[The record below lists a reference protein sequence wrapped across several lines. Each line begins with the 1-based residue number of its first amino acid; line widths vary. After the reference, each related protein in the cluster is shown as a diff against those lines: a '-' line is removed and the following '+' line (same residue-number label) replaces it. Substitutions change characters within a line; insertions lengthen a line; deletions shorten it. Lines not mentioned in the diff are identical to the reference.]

1 MKSWIKYV
9 VAYLSTTLCI
19 WAIFAILITIVF
31 CILFEMHPSN
41 PEYPVL
47 LEYER
52 IIGVV
57 CVFPSLYLSNKL
69 VK

>member
-1 MKSWIKYV
+1 MKSWIEYV
-9 VAYLSTTLCI
+9 VNYLITTLSI
-19 WAIFAILITIVF
+19 WSIFAILITIVF

-52 IIGVV
+52 ILGAL
-57 CVFPSLYLSNKL
+57 CMFPSLYLSNKL